1 MKKLILFISCVL
13 ISCQNSEDKK
23 ITEENATTIVLQDQ
37 TPVPVSSF
45 IEEIH
50 VLPLESEEEHLIG
63 GIDNI
68 LFTKDRIIVSDMKIS
83 KSVYIFDRNG
93 KKQAVINRLGRGPQE
108 YLLPFYT
115 TLTPDEKK
123 IAIYDNM
130 GSKVLFYDLDGNF
143 IEKKNVNF
151 TFMSFEYIDEN
162 NIVCVTYLSNDPKLK
177 KANAN
182 GNMAI
187 FTDGDF
193 NIKTS
198 ALHNPYGD
206 NAQFPIIPEMR
217 KLNGEIFLPPAFC
230 DTVYKVV
237 PTFLTPHYY
246 LDLSAIGNTPHI
258 TATTSH
264 KEYSD
269 IMNHSTLFYGAF
281 VENSS
286 FVMFLLSKDRTIK
299 EKIFDKRTK
308 KTFSLTRDYTVN
320 KSTATEW
327 FDVYL
332 LNSKYVCDD
341 QFVTAIPAYEILM
354 GYSAIA
360 QVFPQLT
367 GLTQDSNPVLV
378 FYKLKHP
385 EQPEN

>member
-130 GSKVLFYDLDGNF
+130 GSKVLFYDLD
-143 IEKKNVNF
+143 
-151 TFMSFEYIDEN
+151 
-162 NIVCVTYLSNDPKLK
+162 
-177 KANAN
+177 
-182 GNMAI
+182 
-187 FTDGDF
+187 
-193 NIKTS
+193 
-198 ALHNPYGD
+198 
-206 NAQFPIIPEMR
+206 
-217 KLNGEIFLPPAFC
+217 
-230 DTVYKVV
+230 
-237 PTFLTPHYY
+237 
-246 LDLSAIGNTPHI
+246 
-258 TATTSH
+258 
-264 KEYSD
+264 
-269 IMNHSTLFYGAF
+269 
-281 VENSS
+281 
-286 FVMFLLSKDRTIK
+286 
-299 EKIFDKRTK
+299 
-308 KTFSLTRDYTVN
+308 
-320 KSTATEW
+320 
-327 FDVYL
+327 
-332 LNSKYVCDD
+332 
-341 QFVTAIPAYEILM
+341 
-354 GYSAIA
+354 
-360 QVFPQLT
+360 
-367 GLTQDSNPVLV
+367 
-378 FYKLKHP
+378 
-385 EQPEN
+385 